1 MLILMFHCFI
11 PLSPPKIGDFSGDLI
26 SGKQCM
32 HAPFPSF
39 KRFSNCIE
47 VETKGFEA
55 NRVFLPSPES
65 LILCGFEPFFE
76 KRV

>member
-1 MLILMFHCFI
+1 MLIMMFQCFI

-32 HAPFPSF
+32 HTPFPSF

-47 VETKGFEA
+47 VETKGFEGELK
-55 NRVFLPSPES
+55 NLSSPES
-65 LILCGFEPFFE
+65 LDT
-76 KRV
+76 